1 MKKIIIAAAIILTT
15 AVLPSYTKQVSVK
28 PTAII
33 TIDPSLALVK
43 KDIGTAD

>member
-33 TIDPSLALVK
+33 QLTQALPL
-43 KDIGTAD
+43 

>member
-15 AVLPSYTKQVSVK
+15 AVLPSYTKQV
-28 PTAII
+28 TAKATANILV
-33 TIDPSLALVK
+33 DPSLALVK

>member
-15 AVLPSYTKQVSVK
+15 AVLPSYTKQV
-28 PTAII
+28 TAKS
-33 TIDPSLALVK
+33 TANVAVEPALALVK

>member
-15 AVLPSYTKQVSVK
+15 AVLPSYTKQVTVK
-28 PTAII
+28 PTANI
-33 TIDPSLALVK
+33 TIDPSLALDK